1 MKQSKWKSF
10 LGGSDLAY
18 TLAVVIMAGLLILIL
33 SQLNFIFDPI
43 VTILSSI
50 LLPFVLSILL
60 YYLMNPLVD
69 FMERHKINRIWG
81 VVILY
86 IVLAVLLVGIIA
98 ILIPVLQD
106 QVVSFINN
114 FPTFVNDII
123 DAVINFVNS
132 NIPNQQIQDMVAQ
145 VESFVTNSLSNITDY
160 ITQGLSGVTTVIT
173 GITSAVVTIVT
184 VPIILFFLLKDDRKM
199 FNGFIRAMP
208 PKWRPDVLRVSHK
221 INTQVGS
228 YIKGQLTVAV
238 VNGVMMYLGFT
249 LIGLNYSGILGIAG
263 GFFSIIPYLGAA
275 LTFIP
280 AVIVALFDSFT
291 RVLLLVAVW
300 AVVQFVEGNF
310 IEPNVMGRQLKVHPL
325 TIIVV
330 LIILG
335 DLLGI
340 IGLIFG
346 IPIYA
351 IIKVLVVHVFNKT
364 KLRYNAHYGEVAG
377 EYNVERM
384 EQYDFGDDNIEV
396 AQTQFI
402 DDLVKKEQDE
412 NEKNDDNHSKDD
424 SQDEDEN
431 TN

>member
-10 LGGSDLAY
+10 LGGNDTFY
-18 TLAVVIMAGLLILIL
+18 TLAVAIMVALLILII
-33 SQLNFIFDPI
+33 SQLDFIFNPI
-43 VTILSSI
+43 VTIISSI

-60 YYLMNPLVD
+60 YYLLNPLVD
-69 FMERHKINRIWG
+69 FMERHKVNRIWG
-81 VVILY
+81 IVILY
-86 IVLAVLLVGIIA
+86 IVLAALLVGIIA
-98 ILIPVLQD
+98 LLIPMLQG

-114 FPTFVNDII
+114 FPAFVNDIT
-123 DAVINFVNS
+123 DTVINFVNN
-132 NIPNQQIQDMVAQ
+132 NIPNEQIQNAVAQ
-145 VESFVTNSLSNITDY
+145 VESFISNSLSSITDY
-160 ITQGLSGVTTVIT
+160 ITQGLSGLTSVIS
-173 GITSAVVTIVT
+173 GLTSAVVTIVT

-199 FNGFIRAMP
+199 FSGFIKAMP

-238 VNGVMMYLGFT
+238 VNGLLMYLGFT

-263 GFFSIIPYLGAA
+263 GFLSIIPYLGAA

-280 AVIVALFDSFT
+280 ALIVALFDSFT

-310 IEPNVMGRQLKVHPL
+310 VEPNVMGRQLKVHPL

-330 LIILG
+330 LIIMG
-335 DLLGI
+335 DLLGV

-351 IIKVLVVHVFNKT
+351 ILRVLVVHVFKKI

-384 EQYDFGDDNIEV
+384 KQYDFGDNNIEV

-402 DDLVKKEQDE
+402 DDLIKKEQNE
-412 NEKNDDNHSKDD
+412 NKQNDSKDAK
-424 SQDEDEN
+424 SNSENEDEN
-431 TN
+431 TD